1 MSDLADVLSLQLKS
15 IGIAHEREKKLI
27 PGRKFRT
34 DIFVAPDLAIE
45 CDGGTWNGG
54 RHARGSGI
62 ETDCEKQNLLV
73 TLGYRPMRFTRKQI
87 TLGHAEYWI
96 QEALKVAKR
105 YELAMRQ
112 REGETNG
119 SSCRGSHAA

>member
-1 MSDLADVLSLQLKS
+1 MKRKSVDLADVLSLQLKA
-15 IGIAHEREKKLI
+15 IGIPHVREAKLI

-34 DIFVAPDLAIE
+34 DIFVEPCLAIE
-45 CDGGTWNGG
+45 CDGATWANG
-54 RHARGSGI
+54 RHNRGQGI
-62 ETDCEKQNLLV
+62 EDDCEKQNLLV

-105 YELAMRQ
+105 YELAMRVM
-112 REGETNG
+112 EGT
-119 SSCRGSHAA
+119 